1 MSQYVMLRTAV
12 NADGKIVV
20 YIQGFYFFY
29 TKNYCTVFKYVMII
43 ASVNKG
49 GKILICPTMF
59 KNWIFALH
67 VKKF

>member
-1 MSQYVMLRTAV
+1 MLRTAV

-20 YIQGFYFFY
+20 FINGLNLFY

-49 GKILICPTMF
+49 GKILIYP
-59 KNWIFALH
+59 KN
-67 VKKF
+67 